1 MQEHYQESGPG
12 ENAEQMFADD
22 PEMLEMIRKA
32 RKEQGTVSKKPIW
45 WQLLL
50 VVFGLIGAAA
60 TALPALLEVVPF
72 HPVLPAS
79 GLFGGMLLALG
90 MLGHRPGKYEIDRG
104 LGQEKERATLWKP
117 LPLPMRLGAFA
128 LGLGAPAAAIGLQL
142 LS

>member
-72 HPVLPAS
+72 HPLLPAS

-90 MLGHRPGKYEIDRG
+90 ILGHRPGKYEIDRG
-104 LGQEKERATLWKP
+104 LGAEKERATLWKP